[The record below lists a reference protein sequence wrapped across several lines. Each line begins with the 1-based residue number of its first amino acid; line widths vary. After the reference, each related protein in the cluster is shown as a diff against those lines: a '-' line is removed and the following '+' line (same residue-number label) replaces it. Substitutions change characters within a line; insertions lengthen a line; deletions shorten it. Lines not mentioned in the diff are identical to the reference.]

1 MNKTVLPSPLVM
13 LYTEDG
19 IRRQQIAMLCAQL
32 GIRIKE
38 LKRNDADTAVGRLAG
53 IAEKTGPGEARAP
66 EGYVLPELM
75 IFSGLADDLL
85 DRFLEAYRLSGLAPV
100 SLKAVLTP
108 YNFNWSLYQLAQEL
122 IRERTAMLM
131 ERR

>member
-38 LKRNDADTAVGRLAG
+38 LKRTDADTAVGRLAG
-53 IAEKTGPGEARAP
+53 IAGKTGPGEARAP